1 MPAIFNCGRRH
12 EAAAALCREGDRGGS
27 VSSYL
32 PTRNAHQAELTV
44 AQFINAVPDT
54 RAEAT
59 ARYRRGAL
67 LVAGAAVAWSTAGL
81 ITRATTTD
89 AWTTLF
95 WRSLFS
101 TLFLISYIALRDR
114 GRAFRAFRALGLPAL
129 GIAVSFG
136 TSMMCFIIALK
147 QTSVANVL
155 IFQAAAPF
163 VAAVLAWLWLRERLS
178 PRSALAILATVVGI
192 AVMESDSLAKGR
204 LWGDLFSAVMGLSFA
219 VMIVLARR
227 HRDVSMTS
235 AMCLATA
242 LTCLVTLPFAEL
254 AVAPDDL
261 ALLAMFGVGQ
271 MGLGLVMFTAGVR
284 LIPAA
289 DAGLITVL
297 EVILAPIWVWLA
309 FGENPG
315 TRAMLGGA
323 IVLGSIVA
331 HTFWEKQAIGKTAA

>member
-1 MPAIFNCGRRH
+1 
-12 EAAAALCREGDRGGS
+12 
-27 VSSYL
+27 
-32 PTRNAHQAELTV
+32 LTEV
-44 AQFINAVPDT
+44 TQFIDALPKA
-54 RAEAT
+54 RAEAA

-89 AWTTLF
+89 AFTTLF

-101 TLFLISYIALRDR
+101 TLFLIVYIALRDR
-114 GRAFRAFRALGLPAL
+114 RRALGAFRGLGLPAL

-136 TSMMCFIIALK
+136 TSMTCFIIALK

-155 IFQAAAPF
+155 IFQAASPF
-163 VAAVLAWLWLRERLS
+163 VAAVLAWLWLGERLS

-192 AVMESDSLAKGR
+192 AVMESDALARGR
-204 LWGDLFSAVMGLSFA
+204 LWGDLFSAIMGFSFA

-235 AMCLATA
+235 AMGLATA

-254 AVAPDDL
+254 TIAPGDL
-261 ALLAMFGVGQ
+261 ALLALFGVGQ
-271 MGLGLVMFTAGVR
+271 LGFGLVMFTAGVR

-289 DAGLITVL
+289 DAGLITML
-297 EVILAPIWVWLA
+297 EVILAPMWVWLA

-315 TRAMLGGA
+315 TRAMLGGV
-323 IVLGSIVA
+323 IVLGAVIA
-331 HTFWEKQAIGKTAA
+331 HTLTEKQAIGATGA

>member
-1 MPAIFNCGRRH
+1 M
-12 EAAAALCREGDRGGS
+12 
-27 VSSYL
+27 
-32 PTRNAHQAELTV
+32 
-44 AQFINAVPDT
+44 AQFIDT
-54 RAEAT
+54 LPKTQADAA

-67 LVAGAAVAWSTAGL
+67 LVAGAALAWSTAGL

-101 TLFLISYIALRDR
+101 TLFLMVYIGLRDR
-114 GRAFRAFRALGLPAL
+114 GRALGAFRGLGLPAL
-129 GIAVSFG
+129 AIAVCFG
-136 TSMMCFIIALK
+136 TSMICFIVALR

-155 IFQAAAPF
+155 IFQAASPF

-178 PRSALAILATVVGI
+178 PRSALAILAAVVGI
-192 AVMESDSLAKGR
+192 AVMESDSLASGR
-204 LWGDLFSAVMGLSFA
+204 IRGDLISALMGFSFA

-242 LTCLVTLPFAEL
+242 LTSCVTLPLAEL
-254 AVAPDDL
+254 TVAPSDL
-261 ALLAMFGVGQ
+261 ALLALFGVGQ

-297 EVILAPIWVWLA
+297 EVILAPIWVWFA
-309 FGENPG
+309 FGEDPG
-315 TRAMLGGA
+315 TPAILGGA
-323 IVLGSIVA
+323 IVLGAIIV
-331 HTFWEKQAIGKTAA
+331 HTVMERQAIGNPGA

>member
-1 MPAIFNCGRRH
+1 M
-12 EAAAALCREGDRGGS
+12 
-27 VSSYL
+27 
-32 PTRNAHQAELTV
+32 
-44 AQFINAVPDT
+44 AQFIDVLPQART
-54 RAEAT
+54 EAA

-67 LVAGAAVAWSTAGL
+67 LVAGAAAAWSTAGL

-89 AWTTLF
+89 AFTTLF

-101 TLFLISYIALRDR
+101 TLFLIAYIALRDR
-114 GRAFRAFRALGLPAL
+114 GRALGAFRGLGLPAL

-155 IFQAAAPF
+155 VFQAASPF
-163 VAAVLAWLWLRERLS
+163 VAAVLAWFWLRERLS
-178 PRSALAILATVVGI
+178 PKNALAIVATVLGI
-192 AVMESDSLAKGR
+192 LVMESDSLASGR
-204 LWGDLFSAVMGLSFA
+204 IWGDLVSAVMGFSFA

-254 AVAPDDL
+254 RVGAGDL
-261 ALLAMFGVGQ
+261 ALLALFGVGQ
-271 MGLGLVMFTAGVR
+271 MGFGLVMFTAGVR

-297 EVILAPIWVWLA
+297 EVILAPMWVWLA

-315 TRAMLGGA
+315 MRAMLGGA
-323 IVLGSIVA
+323 IVLGAIIA
-331 HTFWEKQAIGKTAA
+331 HTLLEKRATGTADS

>member
-1 MPAIFNCGRRH
+1 M
-12 EAAAALCREGDRGGS
+12 
-27 VSSYL
+27 
-32 PTRNAHQAELTV
+32 
-44 AQFINAVPDT
+44 AQFIDVLPQART
-54 RAEAT
+54 EAA

-67 LVAGAAVAWSTAGL
+67 LVAGAAAAWSTAGL

-89 AWTTLF
+89 AFTTLF

-101 TLFLISYIALRDR
+101 TLFLIAYIALRDR
-114 GRAFRAFRALGLPAL
+114 GRALGAFRGLGLPAL

-155 IFQAAAPF
+155 VFQAASPF
-163 VAAVLAWLWLRERLS
+163 VAAVLAWFWLRERLS
-178 PRSALAILATVVGI
+178 PKSALAIVATVLGI
-192 AVMESDSLAKGR
+192 LVMESDSLASGR
-204 LWGDLFSAVMGLSFA
+204 IWGDLVSAVMGFSFA

-254 AVAPDDL
+254 RVGAGDL
-261 ALLAMFGVGQ
+261 ALLALFGVGQ
-271 MGLGLVMFTAGVR
+271 MGFGLVMFTAGVR

-297 EVILAPIWVWLA
+297 EVILAPMWVWLA

-315 TRAMLGGA
+315 MRAMLGGA
-323 IVLGSIVA
+323 IVLGAIIA
-331 HTFWEKQAIGKTAA
+331 HTLLEKRATGTADS

>member
-1 MPAIFNCGRRH
+1 MTEVTQFSDALPKAKA
-12 EAAAALCREGDRGGS
+12 EAAAA
-27 VSSYL
+27 
-32 PTRNAHQAELTV
+32 
-44 AQFINAVPDT
+44 
-54 RAEAT
+54 
-59 ARYRRGAL
+59 RYRQGAL
-67 LVAGAAVAWSTAGL
+67 LVAGAAAAWSTAGL

-89 AWTTLF
+89 AFTTLF

-101 TLFLISYIALRDR
+101 TLFLIVYIGLRDR
-114 GRAFRAFRALGLPAL
+114 RRALGAFRGLGLPAL

-136 TSMMCFIIALK
+136 TSMICFIIALK

-155 IFQAAAPF
+155 IFQAASPF

-178 PRSALAILATVVGI
+178 PRSALAILAAVVGI
-192 AVMESDSLAKGR
+192 AVMESDALAKGR
-204 LWGDLFSAVMGLSFA
+204 IWGDLISAIMGFSFA

-227 HRDVSMTS
+227 HRDVSVTS

-254 AVAPDDL
+254 AAAPRDL
-261 ALLAMFGVGQ
+261 ALLALFGVGQ

-297 EVILAPIWVWLA
+297 EVILAPLWVWFA

-315 TRAMLGGA
+315 TRAILGGA
-323 IVLGSIVA
+323 IVLGSVIV
-331 HTFWEKQAIGKTAA
+331 HTLLEKQAIGEAGA